1 MSSMTRRDYWKE
13 MNPMRESVNNFF
25 DEIFTRLPGISSM
38 GEWKPSIDLI
48 DKDTDYV
55 LMADLPG
62 YTPENIKISVQE
74 NGIHLKGKV
83 QEEKEATQGDFQVK
97 ERSFGTFSR
106 SIPLPAQIKTEEA
119 RAKFKNGV
127 LEITLPKVEA
137 PTGHILDIETE

>member
-1 MSSMTRRDYWKE
+1 M
-13 MNPMRESVNNFF
+13 
-25 DEIFTRLPGISSM
+25 I
-38 GEWKPSIDLI
+38 
-48 DKDTDYV
+48 
-55 LMADLPG
+55 MADLPG

-74 NGIHLKGKV
+74 NSVQLKGNI
-83 QEEKEATQGDFQVK
+83 QEERDATQGDFQVK
-97 ERSFGTFSR
+97 ERSLGAFSR